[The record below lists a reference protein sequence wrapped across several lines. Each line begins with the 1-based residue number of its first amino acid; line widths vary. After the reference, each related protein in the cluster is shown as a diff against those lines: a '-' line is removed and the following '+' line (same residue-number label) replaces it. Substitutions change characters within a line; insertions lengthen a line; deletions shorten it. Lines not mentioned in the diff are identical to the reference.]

1 MNPLGVEVEHVALL
15 QAAAARHG
23 AGRRCRLPG
32 FRQKLD
38 PFLVAF
44 GCPEVEPLPV
54 ELHELRGN
62 TLAFLINVNL
72 YMFYLLEIIATLPAL
87 T

>member
-23 AGRRCRLPG
+23 AGRRRRLPG

-62 TLAFLINVNL
+62 TLAFIIIINVN
-72 YMFYLLEIIATLPAL
+72 FYLLEIIATLPAL